1 MNIKNRFKM
10 QMAIILRRI
19 QKCKYVYLFKKKKI
33 MSLPVEPKVILAFK
47 IGKKFWYYSVTKFF

>member
-1 MNIKNRFKM
+1 M

-19 QKCKYVYLFKKKKI
+19 QKCKYVYLFKKKKKI